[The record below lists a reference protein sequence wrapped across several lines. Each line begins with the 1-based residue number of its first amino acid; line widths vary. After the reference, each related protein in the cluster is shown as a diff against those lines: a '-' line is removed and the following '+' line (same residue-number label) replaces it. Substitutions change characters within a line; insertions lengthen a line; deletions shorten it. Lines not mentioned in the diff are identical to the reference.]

1 MFQKVRYRIAFY
13 SGIGKSR
20 IGKISGNKY
29 TRDNAEDFPTEID
42 KISMYVRY
50 EGTHTRRNYEEHGN
64 VTSDLKEYRKSDPA
78 RLKPRA
84 RLDHSLDR
92 RCARPL
98 GEGQSVKQSID
109 QAKKFKEQEG
119 YKSFPK
125 KATVNNFKNEEFK
138 EEAKKLKA
146 KKILEAEKKIKKEKR
161 IIKVEARGENERGFV
176 LDDYIKGKIGFLT
189 IISTG
194 DLTGA
199 FHIYFS

>member
-1 MFQKVRYRIAFY
+1 MRHE
-13 SGIGKSR
+13 
-20 IGKISGNKY
+20 N
-29 TRDNAEDFPTEID
+29 
-42 KISMYVRY
+42 
-50 EGTHTRRNYEEHGN
+50 THTRRNYEQYGN
-64 VTSDLKEYRKSDPA
+64 VTSNLKEYRKSDPA

-98 GEGQSVKQSID
+98 GDGQSVKQSID
-109 QAKKFKEQEG
+109 QAKKFKKEE
-119 YKSFPK
+119 SLPSRNVPPVLSDHSK
-125 KATVNNFKNEEFK
+125 KATVKKIKKEDLK

-146 KKILEAEKKIKKEKR
+146 KKILDADKKSKKEKR
-161 IIKVEARGENERGFV
+161 VIKVEPHGENERGFV
-176 LDDYIKGKIGFLT
+176 LDDFIKGKIGFFT